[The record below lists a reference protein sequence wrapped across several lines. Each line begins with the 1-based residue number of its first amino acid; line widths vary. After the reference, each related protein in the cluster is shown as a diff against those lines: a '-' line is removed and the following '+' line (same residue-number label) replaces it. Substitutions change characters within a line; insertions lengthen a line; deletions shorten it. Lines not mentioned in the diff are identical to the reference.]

1 MDQYHNDANIRVL
14 FFYDWVDYNDDDFD
28 YNPWLSSI
36 PEELADFYP
45 EDKSCVNS
53 FIELYILVEKLIK
66 MIQFARN
73 KAFQGD
79 QFFSCMRATE
89 LISDLKVIK
98 IKCKSEMRTSLGKL
112 LPLPDTVVH
121 KVLKSILCGSS
132 LEEYKFEEVPAEN
145 IGKINMMYGKLT
157 SIFVI
162 LRNEDAASLSLENI
176 RIGALTSF
184 WTTAWMEEEKA
195 YLASLAGAG
204 DDDEDGTGAGAAKV
218 DRGSSME

>member
-1 MDQYHNDANIRVL
+1 MDQYHDD
-14 FFYDWVDYNDDDFD
+14 DWVDYNDDDFD
-28 YNPWLSSI
+28 YDPVLSSI

-45 EDKSCVNS
+45 EDNSCVNS

-73 KAFQGD
+73 KAFPALSDVD
-79 QFFSCMRATE
+79 QAISYMKAAK